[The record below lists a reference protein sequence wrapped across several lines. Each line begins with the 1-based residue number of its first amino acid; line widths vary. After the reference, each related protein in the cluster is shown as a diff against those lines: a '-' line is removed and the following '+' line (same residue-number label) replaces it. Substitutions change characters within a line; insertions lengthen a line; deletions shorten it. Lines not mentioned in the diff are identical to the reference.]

1 MLTLRQTEVI
11 RAIMITGTV
20 GDAARLPAFFASRAL
35 HYAVTIRARFGS
47 TVCALVALGPRG
59 AICRSVA
66 RSDGGGGA
74 SSIWPK
80 KITSCYVPRTF
91 WLLTSSRKVLQG
103 RHGSLNAGAQ
113 KPDPTGHYNSKE
125 GTSML
130 RSRLIAPVIVAGLS
144 LASPAL
150 AQSTVY
156 IPAILELSG
165 AGAVSGTNFRDGMLL
180 AIDEINAKG
189 GILGKK
195 IETPMLDTQSDAG
208 TSRAQV
214 QKVLDNKPY
223 VILGPVFSGSVL
235 VDMLLTQQAEIPE
248 IVGGEAAAIT
258 QKGNPY
264 VFRTSF
270 GQQFSMPKIAN
281 YMRDGIKAKTV
292 AVLWV
297 NNDFGK
303 GGRDNFIKE
312 MNSRNIKVAADI
324 STESG
329 QADFSADVVKLKA
342 ANADAIFVYL
352 NEEESARFLREA
364 KKQGIDKPLVG
375 ETTLLGQK
383 VIDLAAGAANGV
395 RGHVGLTIDAPIPAV
410 QEFAAKFKKRFNY
423 ACDHNGIKGYTAVYF
438 IKHVTEKIGKFD
450 SKAFAQA
457 AHGLTITPKDEPGIL
472 MEATWDKN
480 GDIDRISFLGEVVDG
495 KQKIVETLPKLGQ

>member
-1 MLTLRQTEVI
+1 MQRAAVYHRRELPMFRSALLAATL
-11 RAIMITGTV
+11 
-20 GDAARLPAFFASRAL
+20 AASLGIA
-35 HYAVTIRARFGS
+35 GS
-47 TVCALVALGPRG
+47 ALG
-59 AICRSVA
+59 
-66 RSDGGGGA
+66 
-74 SSIWPK
+74 
-80 KITSCYVPRTF
+80 
-91 WLLTSSRKVLQG
+91 
-103 RHGSLNAGAQ
+103 
-113 KPDPTGHYNSKE
+113 
-125 GTSML
+125 
-130 RSRLIAPVIVAGLS
+130 
-144 LASPAL
+144 
-150 AQSTVY
+150 QSTVY

-180 AIDEINAKG
+180 AIDEINGKG

-235 VDMLLTQQAEIPE
+235 VDMMLTQQAEIPE

-292 AVLWV
+292 SVLWV

-312 MNSRNIKVAADI
+312 MNSRNIKVVADI

-329 QADFSADVVKLKA
+329 QPDFSADVVKLKG

-450 SKAFAQA
+450 STAFAQA
-457 AHGLTITPKDEPGIL
+457 AHGITITPKDEPGIL

-495 KQKIVETLPKLGQ
+495 KQKIVETLPKLNK